1 MNRHQTTAATHT
13 KKNSARSANTPE
25 LTLAQQISAWC
36 DRTIITSIYAVALL
50 TPFIF
55 TWINSEL
62 FEFNKMLFVY
72 AIAIILVGASAVKMI
87 IHKKWLIQNTVFN
100 IPIGLFVGSSVL
112 STVFSIHPYT
122 SFWGYYSR
130 FNGGLASVLAYTA
143 IFYVAVSTLERK
155 HLPALLITLV
165 ISLFGSTLYAFP
177 EHFGYSPSCT
187 LIRGEFNAACWKQD
201 VQHRVFGTFGQP
213 NWLAAYIV
221 LLLPLALVLPVATKK
236 VPIQVLATT
245 TLLLSYPTLLFTKSR
260 SGFLGFAIGMLIFA
274 VGLLFIF
281 FKLFKS
287 KLPNQKNVR
296 KLVYVAAAC
305 GFLLFTSLLFG
316 TPYSPSWSHI
326 MQNFQNEQIV
336 DDINETPKESVE
348 QETQPVNRL
357 EVGGTDSGEIRMIVW
372 KGAIDVWRRYPLLG
386 SGLETFAYSYYL
398 DRPVAHNHVSEW
410 DFLYNKAHNEF
421 LNLLATTGIVGVF
434 SYVSLLS
441 WFCITTIVVTTKRI
455 RSTAVA
461 SFQSTQAVQ
470 DSFILVALLAGMI
483 ALSISNFLG
492 FATVAVTVVMYL
504 FFVITQILFAQE
516 KENNQLEPK
525 EIVTLTIW
533 QKIGIGL
540 AILATLL
547 LLLSIRNRWQAD
559 WYYNEGLQAA
569 RQSYVQDSVSLFIK
583 AIQLQ
588 PREAVFYDDLANSY
602 SKIAFVLAEQEIQK
616 KEALEKNKANEENM
630 ENEKNKINEENK
642 KNEVSKENKESEGS
656 LYQQLEPQTKR
667 FIQMAVSLSDTALTL
682 NAAHLNFYKTR
693 IKIMLLFSELDKIFL
708 DEAERTTQLAMRL
721 SPTDPKLVLTM
732 AKIKLI
738 QGDTPAA
745 TELLEKSVSLKPNY
759 EPARMALAEL
769 YLETKN
775 YTDALEQY
783 LYVLTHISP
792 ENEPAL
798 QAVEKLEK
806 LTQELN

>member
-1 MNRHQTTAATHT
+1 MNRHQTTAATKT
-13 KKNSARSANTPE
+13 KKNSATSADTPE
-25 LTLAQQISAWC
+25 LTLGQQISAWC

-72 AIAIILVGASAVKMI
+72 AIAIIVIGASVVKMI
-87 IHKKWLIQNTVFN
+87 IHKKWLIQNTVFD
-100 IPIGLFVGSSVL
+100 IPMGLFVGSSVL

-130 FNGGLASVLAYTA
+130 FNGGLASILAYTA
-143 IFYVAVSTLERK
+143 IFYIAVSTLKRK

-165 ISLFGSTLYAFP
+165 ISLFGSSLYAFP

-187 LIRGEFNAACWKQD
+187 LIRGEFNATCWRQD
-201 VQHRVFGTFGQP
+201 VQLRVFGTFGQP

-221 LLLPLALVLPVATKK
+221 LLLPLALVLPVASKK
-236 VPIQVLATT
+236 APIQVLAATT
-245 TLLLSYPTLLFTKSR
+245 ALLSYPTLLFTKSR

-274 VGLLFIF
+274 VGLFFIF
-281 FKLFKS
+281 FKLFRS
-287 KLPNQKNVR
+287 KIPSQEKIR
-296 KLVYVAAAC
+296 KLVYVGAAC

-316 TPYSPSWSHI
+316 TQYSPSWSQI
-326 MQNFQNEQIV
+326 MQSSQTEQV
-336 DDINETPKESVE
+336 VSDASEMPGEAVE
-348 QETQPVNRL
+348 QEAQPVNRL

-386 SGLETFAYSYYL
+386 SGVETFAYSYYL

-434 SYVSLLS
+434 SYVLLLS
-441 WFCITTIVVTTKRI
+441 WFCVTTIVVATKRM
-455 RSTAVA
+455 RSTVA
-461 SFQSTQAVQ
+461 TNLQSTQAVQ
-470 DSFILVALLAGMI
+470 DSLILVAMLAGVV

-492 FATVAVTVVMYL
+492 FATVAVTVVLYL
-504 FFVITQILFAQE
+504 FFVIAQLLITNKEEKNDREQE
-516 KENNQLEPK
+516 KVLEFS
-525 EIVTLTIW
+525 IW
-533 QKIGIGL
+533 QKIGIGV

-547 LLLSIRNRWQAD
+547 LLLGMRNRWQAD

-569 RQSYVQDSVSLFIK
+569 RQSYVQDSIPLFIK

-602 SKIAFVLAEQEIQK
+602 SKIAFVLAQQDIERNEDF
-616 KEALEKNKANEENM
+616 EESRESEENEE
-630 ENEKNKINEENK
+630 EE
-642 KNEVSKENKESEGS
+642 SDSS
-656 LYQQLEPQTKR
+656 LYEQLDPQTKQ
-667 FIQMAVSLSDTALTL
+667 FIQMAVSSSDTALTL

-693 IKIMLLFSELDKIFL
+693 IRIMLLFSEIDEIFL
-708 DEAERTTQLAMRL
+708 EEAERTTQLAMRL

-732 AKIKLI
+732 AEIKLI
-738 QGDTPAA
+738 QNDANTAA
-745 TELLEKSVSLKPNY
+745 ELLQKSVSLKPNY
-759 EPARMALAEL
+759 ETARMALAEL
-769 YLETKN
+769 HAETEN
-775 YTDALEQY
+775 YSDALEQY
-783 LYVLTHISP
+783 QYVLTHLSP
-792 ENEPAL
+792 ENEIAL
-798 QAVEKLEK
+798 QAVEELEQ
-806 LTQELN
+806 LTGSRD